1 MSENDP
7 RVQNTEPNSDRNHQR
22 HDGTVE
28 STATDSSSRLE
39 FRHEVVDPDPPSGRL
54 FSCKTIDL
62 TGNEQPDIVVGG
74 MGAEE
79 ISLPIPGVSVDRSSI
94 FGYFAKRLETDLFWY
109 ENPGW
114 ERHAMTDQPAL
125 RLLGGTFA
133 DLDEAGREDFIV
145 GQGFGLSDIYRF
157 ERPSDPRDTWTK
169 HIVRSD
175 YEKYHDIEIG
185 DIDNDGRPELVGLS
199 QGSKTLFYY
208 DVPEDVSQEPWP
220 DETRN
225 VIEDEVDLE
234 GLKIVDI
241 DGDGDNELLAGTNVY
256 RDVGEGWERES
267 IATGWDWTR
276 VAVADL
282 DGDGEL
288 EVVFSEGDSPEL
300 GTHPGRVAWFDPP
313 DWEQHTLR
321 NDMFCPHS
329 LQIADFDNN
338 GHPDIYVG
346 EMSLGKNENPE
357 HVVFRNEGDGEF
369 TEEVILT
376 GVETH
381 EAKVVDMTGDG
392 RPDIV
397 GKSYSP
403 DAHVDIWYNQT

>member
-1 MSENDP
+1 VSENDRRSHGGTNP
-7 RVQNTEPNSDRNHQR
+7 
-22 HDGTVE
+22 DGNRPGAHVVE
-28 STATDSSSRLE
+28 RSTAADSPDGLE

-54 FSCKTIDL
+54 FTCETIDL
-62 TGNEQPDIVVGG
+62 TGNRRPDVVVGG
-74 MGAEE
+74 MGAEA

-114 ERHAMTDQPAL
+114 ERHAMTDETGL

-133 DLDEAGREDFIV
+133 DLDDSGREDFYV
-145 GQGFGLSDIYRF
+145 GQGFAMSDVYRF
-157 ERPSDPRDTWTK
+157 EQPRDPRGTWGK
-169 HIVRSD
+169 HVVRSD

-185 DIDNDGRPELVGLS
+185 DVDNDGRPELVGLS
-199 QGSKTLFYY
+199 QGSETLFYY
-208 DVPEDVSQEPWP
+208 DVPADPTREPWP
-220 DETRN
+220 DETSH
-225 VIEDEVDLE
+225 VIEHDVDLE
-234 GLKIVDI
+234 GLEIVDI
-241 DGDGDNELLAGTNVY
+241 DGDGDNELVAGTSVY
-256 RDVGEGWERES
+256 SYVDGEWERER

-282 DGDGEL
+282 DGDGDL

-321 NDMFCPHS
+321 DDMFCPHS
-329 LQIADFDNN
+329 LQIADFDGN
-338 GHPDIYVG
+338 GHPDIYVAEMGLG
-346 EMSLGKNENPE
+346 ENDDPE
-357 HVVFRNEGDGEF
+357 HVVFRNRGGGEF
-369 TEEVILT
+369 VEEVIHT

-381 EAKVVDMTGDG
+381 EAKAVDVTGDG

-397 GKSYSP
+397 GKSFAP
-403 DAHVDIWYNQT
+403 DAHVDVWYNQT